1 MNDTT
6 PEIESRL
13 DEIYERKSGEEKLL
27 ICLKMFETAREIVIS
42 SLPKNI
48 SERELQKKIFLRF
61 YGNDFSENE
70 KVKILS
76 SF

>member
-13 DEIYERKSGEEKLL
+13 DEIYNRKSGEEKLL

-70 KVKILS
+70 KVNILN

>member
-42 SLPKNI
+42 SLLKNI

-61 YGNDFSENE
+61 YGNDFGENE
-70 KVKILS
+70 KVKILN

>member
-42 SLPKNI
+42 SLPENI

-70 KVKILS
+70 KVNILN